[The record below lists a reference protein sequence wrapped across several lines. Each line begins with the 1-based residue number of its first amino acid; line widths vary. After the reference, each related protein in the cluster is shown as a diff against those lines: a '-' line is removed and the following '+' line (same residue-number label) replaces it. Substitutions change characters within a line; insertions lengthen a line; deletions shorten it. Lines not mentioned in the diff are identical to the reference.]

1 MNMAHVTATFLRRA
15 FRRGGGVW
23 LPLLMAVM
31 TAFMLLFAVHTALP
45 DMKSK
50 NTRLESHLL
59 LFRFESPISS
69 MELQELAKDNDFIE
83 DVCAVSVISNEKGIA
98 LFGLRGNQ
106 PQENGSLEMIQF
118 SGSEGQEGSFMISE
132 ALIPSEY
139 VGQAG
144 SLTMQ
149 LQNQVFTCRGLMTST
164 YDVVP
169 EKLSPGFFANYQS
182 ESVALTLGG
191 DAPQIHD
198 ESISAEIHASLYHVK
213 SDELPSIDEFR
224 AYGNIWGNSY
234 AGIFLPLDTYVSLD
248 IPVAALYVTTT
259 SSADK
264 AFSIVSAMLPEGSW
278 TRETDYDD
286 YFLRDSAMLYAR
298 IIKNSMA
305 SGIVPFYTLLLLSQ
319 MAVWGIWLDR
329 FRPAIRDLHIIG
341 VSFSRQAFS
350 LVLCF
355 LLIMIAA
362 YCTGLFLFSVIYPAC
377 ESVGL
382 LWGTEPQVI
391 LYSALSYFLS
401 HVIYA
406 VIHIAIMI
414 TRAKRGEQL

>member
-1 MNMAHVTATFLRRA
+1 MNIVHVTVTFLRRA
-15 FRRGGGVW
+15 FRRGGGVL
-23 LPLLMAVM
+23 LPLLMAMM
-31 TAFMLLFAVHTALP
+31 TAFMLLFAIHTALP

-69 MELQELAKDNDFIE
+69 LELQGMAKDNDLIE
-83 DVCAVSVISNEKGIA
+83 DVCAVSVVSKEKGIA
-98 LFGLRGNQ
+98 LLGLRENQ
-106 PQENGSLEMIQF
+106 PQEKSSLEMTLF
-118 SGSEGQEGSFMISE
+118 SNSEVHETGFMISE

-144 SLTMQ
+144 SLTVQ
-149 LQNQVFTCRGLMTST
+149 LKNKVFTCRGLMTST

-169 EKLSPGFFANYQS
+169 EKLPPGFFVDFQTG
-182 ESVALTLGG
+182 SVALMLGR

-198 ESISAEIHASLYHVK
+198 ESIKAEIQESLCHAK

-224 AYGNIWGNSY
+224 IYGNIWGTSY
-234 AGIFLPLDTYVSLD
+234 AGIFLPLDAYVSLD
-248 IPVAALYVTTT
+248 IPVAALYVTTI
-259 SSADK
+259 SSADE
-264 AFSIVSAMLPEGSW
+264 AFPLVSAMLPGGSW

-286 YFLRDSAMLYAR
+286 YFLRDSALLYAR
-298 IIKNSMA
+298 IVKNSMA

-329 FRPAIRDLHIIG
+329 FRSAIRDLHIIG
-341 VSFSRQAFS
+341 VSFSLQAFS

-362 YCTGLFLFSVIYPAC
+362 YCTGLFLFFVIYPAC
-377 ESVGL
+377 ESVSL
-382 LWGTEPQVI
+382 LWGTEPQAI